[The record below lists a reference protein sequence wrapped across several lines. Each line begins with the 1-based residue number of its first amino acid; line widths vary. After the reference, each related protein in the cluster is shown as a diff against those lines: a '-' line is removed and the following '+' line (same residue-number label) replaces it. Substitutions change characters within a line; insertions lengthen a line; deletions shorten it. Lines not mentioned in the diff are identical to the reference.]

1 MAKQSDAT
9 VSENATVDEEVK
21 EVVAENA
28 PVVEEPVGAENE
40 TTSVEVKHFMKKGI
54 LAIGDTQYEVKNGK
68 VQVSP
73 EHEAL
78 INEHISMIKG

>member
-9 VSENATVDEEVK
+9 VAENSTVDEEVREVK

-28 PVVEEPVGAENE
+28 TN
-40 TTSVEVKHFMKKGI
+40 EVKHFMKKGI
-54 LAIGDTQYEVKNGK
+54 VAIGDMQYEITNGK
-68 VQVSP
+68 VQVAP